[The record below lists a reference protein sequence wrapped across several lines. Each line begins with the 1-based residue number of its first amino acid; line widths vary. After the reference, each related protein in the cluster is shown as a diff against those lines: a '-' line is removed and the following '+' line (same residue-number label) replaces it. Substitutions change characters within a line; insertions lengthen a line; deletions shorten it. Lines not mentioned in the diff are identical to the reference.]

1 MTFSCCTT
9 STAIEPITNQTKS
22 SPNSTKTAESV
33 LKEVMSE
40 SKPVKVAVNGFGRI
54 GRIVFRYAWDDPT
67 LELVHVNDLCSLDS
81 AAYLVKY
88 DSVHGTWDKDVE
100 LSSDGNGFTV
110 DDKVV
115 SFSQEKDYTDVDFAA
130 MGVEMVLECTGK
142 FLKVSNLQPYFDKCG
157 VKRVVVSAPVKE
169 PECLNVVLGCNHHL
183 LTEEQ
188 KLVTNASCTT
198 NCLAPVVRVVKEKFG
213 IKHGCITTVHDVTG
227 TQTLVD
233 MPNTK
238 KSDLRRARSGML
250 NLCPTSTGS
259 ATAIVEIYPE
269 LKGKLNGLAIRV
281 PLLNASLTDCVFEV
295 EQPTTVEEVNAALL
309 AASLDGP
316 LKGILGYETK
326 PLVSTDYTNDTR
338 SCIIDALSTQ
348 VIDGTMVKIYAWYD
362 NECGYSKRMAELSHI
377 VAAKYISK
385 QEPSFVYE

>member
-1 MTFSCCTT
+1 MFASF
-9 STAIEPITNQTKS
+9 TKS
-22 SPNSTKTAESV
+22 PPKAPPTPP
-33 LKEVMSE
+33 
-40 SKPVKVAVNGFGRI
+40 KPTTKVAINGFGRI
-54 GRIVFRYAWDDPT
+54 GRLVFRYAWDDPT
-67 LELVHVNDLCSLDS
+67 LEVVHVNDICSCES
-81 AAYLVKY
+81 AAYLLQY
-88 DSVHGTWDKDVE
+88 DSVHGTWDKSVE
-100 LSSDGNGFTV
+100 EVQDDTQAFTV
-110 DDKVV
+110 DGQVV
-115 SFSQEKDYTDVDFAA
+115 TFSQHADYTNVDWAE
-130 MGVEMVLECTGK
+130 MGIEMVLECTGK
-142 FLKVSNLQPYFDKCG
+142 FLTVDSLQPYFDKCG

-169 PECLNVVLGCNHHL
+169 PACLNVVLGCNHNL
-183 LTEEQ
+183 LSEEQ
-188 KLVTNASCTT
+188 TLVTNASCTT
-198 NCLAPVVRVVKEKFG
+198 NCIGPVVRVIKESFG
-213 IKHGCITTVHDVTG
+213 IKHGCITTVHDVTA

-295 EQPTTVEEVNAALL
+295 DTPTTAEAVNEALQK
-309 AASLDGP
+309 ASLEGP

-338 SCIIDALSTQ
+338 SCVIDALSTQ

-377 VAAKYISK
+377 IAAKYITK
-385 QEPSFVYE
+385 QEPEFVYE

>member
-1 MTFSCCTT
+1 MFKSF
-9 STAIEPITNQTKS
+9 KS
-22 SPNSTKTAESV
+22 SSSS
-33 LKEVMSE
+33 KEP
-40 SKPVKVAVNGFGRI
+40 KPKSIKVGVNGFGRI
-54 GRIVFRYAWDDPT
+54 GRLVFRYAWDDPT
-67 LELVHVNDLCSLDS
+67 LELVHVNDICSCES
-81 AAYLVKY
+81 AAYLLKY
-88 DSVHGTWDKDVE
+88 DSVHGTWDKSVE
-100 LSSDGNGFTV
+100 DDPADGSQFTV
-110 DDKVV
+110 DDQVV
-115 SFSQEKDYTDVDFAA
+115 TFSQHSAYTAVDWEA

-142 FLKVSNLQPYFDKCG
+142 FLTVATLQPYFDTCG

-169 PECLNVVLGCNHHL
+169 PECLNVVLGCNHDL
-183 LTEEQ
+183 LSEEQ

-198 NCLAPVVRVVKEKFG
+198 NCLGPVVRVIKETFG
-213 IKHGCITTVHDVTG
+213 IKHGCITTVHDVTA

-295 EQPTTVEEVNAALL
+295 EQATTAEEVNAALL

-316 LKGILGYETK
+316 LKGILGYERK

-377 VAAKYISK
+377 IAAKYVLK
-385 QEPSFVYE
+385 QEPAFVYE